1 MSDEKKT
8 LDLPSVPSRSHAF
21 LSHLHRVVQSR
32 GGNDITLLWLTYT
45 SHLSADLLSLLA
57 NPVAHLP
64 APLLTSKAARPL
76 LLLSRL
82 LLKPGTL
89 PAAVTLQLA
98 ARLKAFAVT
107 LSEVRIFARLWG
119 LLGIYFGAKAAIDK
133 RKAQIA
139 ADPAAANSPEARFDS
154 YVNIAQL
161 VTLVAYQALEN
172 VAYLSARKVIPLSP
186 YLTGRL
192 GKWSVRSWMVYIGLE
207 LGKLLVDRARHVPK
221 RAYDAESVKE
231 EKEWQKNWSRDFL
244 RTLAWAPLTVN
255 WSLEQPV
262 LPSLAVSAFAF
273 YPAMGMMKDLWQ
285 SKAEA

>member
-8 LDLPSVPSRSHAF
+8 PDLAAVPNKTHAF
-21 LSHLHRVVQSR
+21 LSHLHRVVQARS
-32 GGNDITLLWLTYT
+32 GNDLTLLWLTYA
-45 SHLSADLLSLLA
+45 SHLSADILNLLA

-64 APLLTSKAARPL
+64 PSLLTSKLARPL

-82 LLKPGTL
+82 LLKPGSL
-89 PAAVTLQLA
+89 SAVVAVQLA
-98 ARLKAFAVT
+98 ARLKALATT

-119 LLGIYFGAKAAIDK
+119 LLGIYFGAKSAIEK
-133 RKAQIA
+133 RNAQIA
-139 ADPAAANSPEARFDS
+139 ADPEAASSPEARFDAFVNFTQLAALVS
-154 YVNIAQL
+154 YQS
-161 VTLVAYQALEN
+161 LEN
-172 VAYLSARKVIPLSP
+172 ISYLSSRKIIPLSP

-221 RAYDAESVKE
+221 RAYDAESVRE
-231 EKEWQKNWSRDFL
+231 EKTYQKEWRKEFL

-273 YPAMGMMKDLWQ
+273 YPSMGMMKDLWQ
-285 SKAEA
+285 AKAEA